1 MDENAPKT
9 EAEAMAMV
17 GFDPAKTDEYTE
29 FEFNVMAKKAQ
40 KLCKKYKL
48 GEYAR
53 HTGDTPPDSGD
64 EG

>member
-1 MDENAPKT
+1 MGKYAGKEH
-9 EAEAMAMV
+9 EM
-17 GFDPAKTDEYTE
+17 YL
-29 FEFNVMAKKAQ
+29 